1 MVGERFKYDG
11 NTTIYNEVNMMTR
24 IYIRRYKRNPD
35 FWEVCGPGK
44 NVQVRTKREAQS
56 ISAARRRVREK
67 RAARKKASGR

>member
-1 MVGERFKYDG
+1 MVGERFKYDE
-11 NTTIYNEVNMMTR
+11 NAEYHNEVMKMTR

-44 NVQVRTKREAQS
+44 NVQVRTKREAES
-56 ISAARRRVREK
+56 IAAARRRVRKK

>member
-1 MVGERFKYDG
+1 MVGERFKYDE
-11 NTTIYNEVNMMTR
+11 TTEHNNEVIIITR

-56 ISAARRRVREK
+56 IAAARRRVREK
-67 RAARKKASGR
+67 RGKR

>member
-1 MVGERFKYDG
+1 MVGERFKYDE
-11 NTTIYNEVNMMTR
+11 NAKHHKEVIMMTR

-56 ISAARRRVREK
+56 IAAARRRVREK
-67 RAARKKASGR
+67 RANRR

>member
-1 MVGERFKYDG
+1 
-11 NTTIYNEVNMMTR
+11 MMTR

-56 ISAARRRVREK
+56 IAAARRRVLKK
-67 RAARKKASGR
+67 RADRKKPYRR